1 MKIVEIKDIRGNLLN
16 NVEIPDDT
24 SKDQEVKVALEKLV
38 RLEAYLRRANLE
50 GANLEGANLREIF
63 LREANLKLANLYKA
77 DLRKA
82 ILQKANLEGANL
94 KGANLEG
101 ANLERV
107 NLRGADLKEANLK
120 GATLIGANLKEVNL
134 KWVNLEGAIIK
145 EGISLLKD
153 GYFTVTNIGS
163 EQSTLEIF
171 NTNQG
176 LYFRR
181 DYFFGNEE
189 IFKALVTNK
198 YGDSQIAKMYL
209 LTIELAKLR
218 FNLN

>member
-50 GANLEGANLREIF
+50 GANLEGVNLREI
-63 LREANLKLANLYKA
+63 
-77 DLRKA
+77 
-82 ILQKANLEGANL
+82 
-94 KGANLEG
+94 
-101 ANLERV
+101 
-107 NLRGADLKEANLK
+107 DLKEANLK

-198 YGDSQIAKMYL
+198 YGDNKYAKMYL
-209 LTIELAKLR
+209 LQIDYAKVR
-218 FNLN
+218 FEI

>member
-1 MKIVEIKDIRGNLLN
+1 MKKVIIYHIDGTILYEVKVPG
-16 NVEIPDDT
+16 DT
-24 SKDQEVKVALEKLV
+24 LEDQEVKVTLEKLV
-38 RLEAYLRRANLE
+38 KQGKNLI
-50 GANLEGANLREIF
+50 GANLRGT
-63 LREANLKLANLYKA
+63 NLVGA
-77 DLRKA
+77 D
-82 ILQKANLEGANL
+82 
-94 KGANLEG
+94 
-101 ANLERV
+101 
-107 NLRGADLKEANLK
+107 LRGADLRGANLL
-120 GATLIGANLKEVNL
+120 GADLEETNLVGTNLVGASLYGANLK
-134 KWVNLEGAIIK
+134 WANLEGAIIK

-198 YGDSQIAKMYL
+198 YGD
-209 LTIELAKLR
+209 
-218 FNLN
+218 